1 MLHVKPKRELVTL
14 LKLTVI
20 IKVSAA
26 PDTLK
31 EYFLT
36 PLSVVFSKYGE
47 VKKYQ
52 CKERILLMAVLGKV
66 KAVVCKI
73 LNLLWRQVKVN
84 KICVP
89 FNFASMLVKT
99 QWRIL

>member
-1 MLHVKPKRELVTL
+1 MLHVKPEKQVVGNASKTYSDYQ
-14 LKLTVI
+14 TV
-20 IKVSAA
+20 KVSAA

-36 PLSVVFSKYGE
+36 PLLSLMFSKFGE

-52 CKERILLMAVLGKV
+52 CKERILLMTGKIVLGKI

-73 LNLLWRQVKVN
+73 LN
-84 KICVP
+84 
-89 FNFASMLVKT
+89 
-99 QWRIL
+99 